1 MTAKRAV
8 ELAEIARRG
17 SGLVRKPNPEDAAVT
32 SATAL
37 AVTVALVR
45 ALRDRGLL
53 SDGEIDDLFGEAG
66 GHLRYTSGAQTL
78 LGQLRFWVENKDDE

>member
-1 MTAKRAV
+1 M
-8 ELAEIARRG
+8 LAEIARRG
-17 SGLVRKPNPEDAAVT
+17 LGLAREPNPEDPAVT

-37 AVTVALVR
+37 AVTVALLC

-53 SDGEIDDLFGEAG
+53 SDGEIDDLFGEAA

-78 LGQLRFWVENKDDE
+78 LSQLRFWVEHKDEE

>member
-1 MTAKRAV
+1 MSTKRAV
-8 ELAEIARRG
+8 MLAEIAQRG
-17 SGLVRKPNPEDAAVT
+17 LGSAHKQNPENPAVT

-37 AVTVALVR
+37 AVTVALLR

-53 SDGEIDDLFGEAG
+53 SDGEIDDLFGEAE

-78 LGQLRFWVENKDDE
+78 LSQLRFWVEDKDE